1 MITKNFRPSKNLQAL
16 QVRVWEQRLAS
27 RGLAPLDG
35 FSSES
40 LQDYAVL
47 PFVNA
52 LDASLTVTGTAPTNQ
67 RDAVPSHDGCTTYSP
82 MDTED
87 ILFAIFQDSMN
98 QEIQHLALS
107 ALKSFVASPK
117 SITTAVSILVL
128 NQRLQETTNKEVK
141 MTTHTITRNEN
152 SLPENNP
159 RGVLNNFQFGTYTYK
174 EGILTTPKGWEYSM
188 TIEDYLHDFQ
198 PFSNGYIAINS
209 QTK

>member
-27 RGLAPLDG
+27 RGLAPLEG

-52 LDASLTVTGTAPTNQ
+52 LDASLTVNGTAPINQ

-87 ILFAIFQDSMN
+87 ILFAILQSTQDKEIEQLAYEAFQ
-98 QEIQHLALS
+98 
-107 ALKSFVASPK
+107 SFVTRPK
-117 SITTAVSILVL
+117 SITTAVSIMAL
-128 NQRLQETTNKEVK
+128 NQRLQELSK
-141 MTTHTITRNEN
+141 
-152 SLPENNP
+152 
-159 RGVLNNFQFGTYTYK
+159 
-174 EGILTTPKGWEYSM
+174 
-188 TIEDYLHDFQ
+188 
-198 PFSNGYIAINS
+198 
-209 QTK
+209 